1 MWKNNSLHRNLR
13 MRLYKSSVCS
23 VMTYGSEAWRLTDEV
38 RRKLNGANSR
48 MVAVITGKSQHDEA
62 SKETRTFDLVS
73 WIRAR
78 RLQWLGHILRM
89 DDDRLVKKAVELM
102 YTKPQKGDLLMDAPA
117 TSSWDELCKR
127 AESRDAWRQR
137 VRGIR
142 SPRIFK
148 ISGKQTVQ
156 AEDVKF
162 TISS

>member
-1 MWKNNSLHRNLR
+1 M
-13 MRLYKSSVCS
+13 
-23 VMTYGSEAWRLTDEV
+23 DE
-38 RRKLNGANSR
+38 N
-48 MVAVITGKSQHDEA
+48 
-62 SKETRTFDLVS
+62 
-73 WIRAR
+73 
-78 RLQWLGHILRM
+78 
-89 DDDRLVKKAVELM
+89 RLVKKAVKLM
-102 YTKPQKGDLLMDAPA
+102 YTKPQKGDLLMDVPA

-156 AEDVKF
+156 AEDVTF